1 VTGGAIGAALTVL
14 AVADPGRWRAK
25 HLLRVR
31 RDRAAAQ
38 DRALAPLP
46 GLVPELAQDVPAAP
60 VPPAGLPCVP
70 LIRLDAGRDPA
81 PLRHR

>member
-14 AVADPGRWRAK
+14 ALTGTGWWSAE

-38 DRALAPLP
+38 DRAVAPLP
-46 GLVPELAQDVPAAP
+46 GLVPDLAQDVPAAP